1 MKATAAGHTMRAVL
15 VPRHLR
21 AAPPTRGQA
30 VHRQHGQT
38 MGTTWSVSW
47 VGVAGVDAAAV
58 RHVVARELHI
68 VVDQMSTWE
77 PTSSLCT
84 YNSAPACTWVPIP
97 DALRGVLQA
106 AQQMSQASGGAFDA
120 SAGPLVALWGFG
132 AQRGHGEAGFAPPS
146 EDTLA
151 RTRACCGWQR
161 LRLGADGAWQPGGL
175 QLDLSAIAKG
185 HAVDRTCDRL
195 RALGLHGVLV
205 EIGGELRGHGTKP
218 DGQPWWVAIEPPPGS
233 TEPAPVLAA
242 HHVAVATSG
251 DYRRGYRDT
260 SGRWRS
266 HTIDPR
272 CGRPIHNGV
281 VSVTVVHALCML
293 ADAWSTALTVLG
305 PESGLALAQ
314 QHQLAA
320 RIVAQD
326 RHGVPREVTSPAWR
340 DLLD

>member
-1 MKATAAGHTMRAVL
+1 MRAAASHALRAVL
-15 VPRHLR
+15 VPPRVR
-21 AAPPTRGQA
+21 ATPPARGQA
-30 VHRQHGQT
+30 VHRLQGQT

-47 VGVAGVDAAAV
+47 VGLPGVDAAAV

-84 YNSAPACTWVPIP
+84 YNTAPACTWVPIP

-106 AQQMSQASGGAFDA
+106 AQQVAQASGGAFDA

-132 AQRGHGEAGFAPPS
+132 AERSHDEAGYTPP
-146 EDTLA
+146 DDDALA

-185 HAVDRTCDRL
+185 HAVDRICERL
-195 RALGLHGVLV
+195 RDLGLHNVLV

-242 HHVAVATSG
+242 HDVAVATSG
-251 DYRRGYRDT
+251 NYRRGYRDP
-260 SGRWRS
+260 SGRWQS

-281 VSVTVVHALCML
+281 VSVTVVHPLCML

-305 PESGLALAQ
+305 AAPGLALARR
-314 QHQLAA
+314 HQLAA
-320 RIVAQD
+320 RIVTQD
-326 RHGVPREVTSPAWR
+326 HRGVLSEASSPAWCG
-340 DLLD
+340 LLD